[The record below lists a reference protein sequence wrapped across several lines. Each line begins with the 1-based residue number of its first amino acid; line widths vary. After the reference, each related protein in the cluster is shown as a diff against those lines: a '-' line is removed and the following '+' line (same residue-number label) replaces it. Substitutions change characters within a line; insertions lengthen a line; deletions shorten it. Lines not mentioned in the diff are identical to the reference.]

1 MPTASAMEVCYS
13 SLSVEE
19 LESRIQAY
27 ESKYGMRFSN
37 YARSFSL
44 GSADVDKRADYLDWK
59 CLLLELA
66 DRLLSEDARSY
77 NDSNET
83 QGSGDNRRLAAMPE
97 GRPQV

>member
-1 MPTASAMEVCYS
+1 MEICYS

-19 LESRIQAY
+19 LESRIHAY

-37 YARSFSL
+37 YVRRFSFV
-44 GSADVDKRADYLDWK
+44 SADHDETADCLDWK
-59 CLLLELA
+59 YLLLELA
-66 DRLLSEDARSY
+66 DRLLLENARSY

-83 QGSGDNRRLAAMPE
+83 QRSGDNRRLASMPE